1 MVIAAAQMFSTCLKG
16 FSCEFLQ
23 SIVWQ
28 TTKHDQQVSVLT
40 ISHLY
45 IEITIKLDVCVEGHD
60 GFL

>member
-1 MVIAAAQMFSTCLKG
+1 VN
-16 FSCEFLQ
+16 FLQ

-45 IEITIKLDVCVEGHD
+45 IEITIKLDVCWRAWRFPVRV
-60 GFL
+60 